1 MSSIEREILIQSQ
14 ILEHMNLTISRIN
27 QRFTDYLE
35 RQTKITECAL
45 CYGQGVIYYGN
56 EEDYTLESCPDCN
69 YKEEK
74 E

>member
-14 ILEHMNLTISRIN
+14 ILEHMNLTISKIN
-27 QRFTDYLE
+27 QHFAEYLE
-35 RQTKITECAL
+35 RQTKITECTL

-69 YKEEK
+69 YKKEK

>member
-1 MSSIEREILIQSQ
+1 
-14 ILEHMNLTISRIN
+14 MNLTISRIN

-56 EEDYTLESCPDCN
+56 EDDYTIESCPDCN

-74 E
+74 

>member
-35 RQTKITECAL
+35 RQTKIVECGL

-56 EEDYTLESCPDCN
+56 EDDYTLEPCSDCN
-69 YKEEK
+69 YKEDK
-74 E
+74 